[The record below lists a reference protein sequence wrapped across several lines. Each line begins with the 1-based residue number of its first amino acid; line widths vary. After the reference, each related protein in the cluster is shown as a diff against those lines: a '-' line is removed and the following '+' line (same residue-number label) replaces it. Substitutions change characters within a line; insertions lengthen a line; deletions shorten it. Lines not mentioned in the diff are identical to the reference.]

1 MKIKRKG
8 CFEYELNWHQ
18 NYSALVIPKAAEAFV
33 LFNNDIESFI
43 INHGCKFDFM
53 LRTKVPRSSK
63 LFWGDAQIQNVSR
76 YYVSNSGERLLKVMP
91 PIPKNGFLYRL
102 DKDEQ
107 AVHTKGD
114 IERLERKGYER
125 IGEVV
130 IKKERH
136 IAIQSGFVVK
146 ICNDIKRYDGDIN
159 FAYYIE
165 ETKKMVRGVL
175 K

>member
-8 CFEYELNWHQ
+8 SFDYELNWWQ
-18 NYSALVIPKAAEAFV
+18 NHSALVIPKAAEAFV
-33 LFNNDIESFI
+33 LFGRDIESFI
-43 INHGCKFDFM
+43 INHKDKYDFF

-63 LFWGDAQIQNVSR
+63 LFWGDVQIQNVSR
-76 YYVSNSGERLLKVMP
+76 YYVSNTGEHLLKVMP

-107 AVHTKGD
+107 AVHTKGE
-114 IERLERKGYER
+114 IARLEKKGYER
-125 IGEVV
+125 IGEVI

-146 ICNDIKRYDGDIN
+146 VCNDIRQYDGDIN

-165 ETKKMVRGVL
+165 ETKKLVRGML
-175 K
+175 

>member
-8 CFEYELNWHQ
+8 VFEYELGWHQ
-18 NYSALVIPKAAEAFV
+18 NHSALVIPKAAEAFV
-33 LFNNDIESFI
+33 LFDKEIESFI
-43 INHGCKFDFM
+43 INHGCKYDFM

-63 LFWGDAQIQNVSR
+63 LYWGDTQIQNVSR

-107 AVHTKGD
+107 VVHTKGD
-114 IERLERKGYER
+114 IARLEKKGYER
-125 IGEVV
+125 IGEV
-130 IKKERH
+130 IIRKERH

-146 ICNDIKRYDGDIN
+146 VCNDIKRYDGDIN

>member
-33 LFNNDIESFI
+33 LFNKEIESFI
-43 INHGCKFDFM
+43 INHKDKFDFM

-63 LFWGDAQIQNVSR
+63 LYWGDMQIQNVSR

>member
-8 CFEYELNWHQ
+8 HFDYKLNWWQ
-18 NYSALVIPKAAEAFV
+18 NHSALVIPKAAEARV
-33 LFNNDIESFI
+33 LFDMDVESFI
-43 INHGCKFDFM
+43 INHKDIYDFM
-53 LRTKVPRSSK
+53 GRTKVPRSSK
-63 LFWGDAQIQNVSR
+63 LYWGDIQIQNVSR

-91 PIPKNGFLYRL
+91 PIPKKGILFRL

-114 IERLERKGYER
+114 ITRLEKKGYQK
-125 IGEVV
+125 IGEVI

-136 IAIQSGFVVK
+136 IGIHTGFVVK
-146 ICNDIKRYDGDIN
+146 ICNDIKQYDGDIN
-159 FAYYIE
+159 YAYYIE
-165 ETKKMVRGVL
+165 ETKKLIRGL

>member
-1 MKIKRKG
+1 MRIKRKG
-8 CFEYELNWHQ
+8 KFEYELDWWQ
-18 NYSALVIPKAAEAFV
+18 NHSALVIPKAAEAFV
-33 LFNNDIESFI
+33 LFGKEIESFI
-43 INHGCKFDFM
+43 INHPDKFDFM

-63 LFWGDAQIQNVSR
+63 LYYGDTQIQNVTR

-91 PIPKNGFLYRL
+91 PIPKKGFLYRL

-114 IERLERKGYER
+114 IARLEKKGYER
-125 IGEVV
+125 IGEVI

>member
-8 CFEYELNWHQ
+8 AFEYELEWHK
-18 NYSALVIPKAAEAFV
+18 NHSALVIPKAAEAFI
-33 LFNNDIESFI
+33 LFDKDIESFI
-43 INHGCKFDFM
+43 INHLDKYDFM
-53 LRTKVPRSSK
+53 FRTKVPRSSK
-63 LFWGDAQIQNVSR
+63 LFWGDEQIQNVSR
-76 YYVSNSGERLLKVMP
+76 YYVSTEGQSLLKVMP
-91 PIPKNGFLYRL
+91 PIPKNGFIYRL

-107 AVHTKGD
+107 AVHTKGE
-114 IERLERKGYER
+114 ITRLEKKGYER

-136 IAIQSGFVVK
+136 IAIQSGFLVK

-159 FAYYIE
+159 YSYYIE
-165 ETKKMVRGVL
+165 EAKKMVRGVL

>member
-8 CFEYELNWHQ
+8 NFEYELNWWQ
-18 NYSALVIPKAAEAFV
+18 NHSALVIPKAAEARV
-33 LFNNDIESFI
+33 LFDMDVESFI
-43 INHGCKFDFM
+43 INHKDKFDFM

-63 LFWGDAQIQNVSR
+63 LYWGDIQIQNVSR

-91 PIPKNGFLYRL
+91 PIPKNGFIYRL

-114 IERLERKGYER
+114 IARLEKKGYER
-125 IGEVV
+125 IGEVI

-136 IAIQSGFVVK
+136 IGIHTGFVVK
-146 ICNDIKRYDGDIN
+146 ICNDIKQYDGDIN
-159 FAYYIE
+159 YAYYIE
-165 ETKKMVRGVL
+165 ETKKLIRGL